1 MFAFIAYCP
10 SDEVEAWAKFYEGT
24 IARSPARGILQK
36 VAQIFNRRVAEGL
49 DPNTEA
55 AVYTM
60 LAKTI
65 PFKAAAATVG
75 LSSEKELLGQLD
87 STLLGPVKESLVRRI
102 CSNGKFT
109 YSCLGGLCP
118 SWPV

>member
-10 SDEVEAWAKFYEGT
+10 SDHVEAWAKFYEGT

-36 VAQIFNRRVAEGL
+36 VAQVFNRRVAEGS

-60 LAKTI
+60 LARMI

-87 STLLGPVKESLVRRI
+87 SPLLGPVKESLVRRI
-102 CSNGKFT
+102 CSNGNFREAVI
-109 YSCLGGLCP
+109 YVLAEF
-118 SWPV
+118 VR